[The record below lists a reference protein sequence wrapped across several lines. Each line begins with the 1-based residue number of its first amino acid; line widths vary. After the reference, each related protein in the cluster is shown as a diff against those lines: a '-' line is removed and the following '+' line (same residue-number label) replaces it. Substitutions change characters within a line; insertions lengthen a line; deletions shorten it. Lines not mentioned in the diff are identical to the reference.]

1 MNVIEGSNALSF
13 SLASLY
19 WVSKLARLR
28 VKAISK
34 KSKEDDPKAA
44 ANPKHPGRQ
53 DNQIIRGDIGS
64 YVLLFCPLSLGF
76 ISGC

>member
-44 ANPKHPGRQ
+44 ANPRHPWETCRPWST
-53 DNQIIRGDIGS
+53 DKDPLPAVSVSNK
-64 YVLLFCPLSLGF
+64 LLLLET
-76 ISGC
+76 